1 MQSKFSR
8 HKLAND
14 GTRFGPGQKVLTPK
28 GGKSEAVALFA
39 EWETAGLVEGIDQFK
54 RDIIVERNA
63 SVPTRLDFLLPP
75 DLINQL
81 RVIGASV
88 QFLL

>member
-1 MQSKFSR
+1 MQSKYSR

-14 GTRFGPGQKVLTPK
+14 GTRFGPGQQVITPK
-28 GGKSEAVALFA
+28 IGRAEAVALFA
-39 EWETAGLVEGIDQFK
+39 EWEDAAWVEGLEQFK
-54 RDIIVERNA
+54 RDLIVERNA
-63 SVPTRLDFLLPP
+63 ADPNRLDFLLPP

-81 RVIGASV
+81 RVVGCQI